1 MKPFL
6 FSLLL
11 LLCLLFSDYQVFA
24 QAGNDP
30 VAPNAGAVPIDGG
43 VLGLLAAGALYGAKK
58 FHEQRKNS
66 KE

>member
-6 FSLLL
+6 FSFLL
-11 LLCLLFSDYQVFA
+11 LLCLLFSDCQVFA

-30 VAPNAGAVPIDGG
+30 MPPNAGAVPIDGG

-58 FHEQRKNS
+58 FHEQRKKS
-66 KE
+66 KS